1 MSILRKTLLCTS
13 SILLVSAVTNI
24 EASQAADITQSFNIN
39 IDSGPLIGES
49 YSGSYSYD
57 DFGLTGVGEEFADL
71 TAFLFT
77 FVTSDSSTSS
87 VYDLADAQFL
97 GPATADFLDG
107 TFTGITLDIDANG
120 APFSFAS
127 GVFNF
132 EETLDDASFL
142 YDIAGGSGAGDF
154 QLSSTT
160 PIPTPALLPSLI
172 GMGIAEFRRK
182 RNLKKDT
189 EKA

>member
-13 SILLVSAVTNI
+13 SILLVSAIANV
-24 EASQAADITQSFNIN
+24 ESSQAAIVTESFTVN
-39 IDSGPLIGES
+39 IDFGLLTGNT

-57 DFGLTGVGEEFADL
+57 DSGLTGEFFESADL
-71 TAFLFT
+71 TDFSFT
-77 FVTSDSSTSS
+77 FVAGADGSTSTD
-87 VYDLADAQFL
+87 YDLGDLDTIF
-97 GPATADFLDG
+97 PATADFESG
-107 TFTGITLDIDANG
+107 TFLGITLNDDVDDLD
-120 APFSFAS
+120 FSFLS
-127 GVFNF
+127 GFIGL
-132 EETLDDASFL
+132 EDAEFF
-142 YDIAGGSGAGDF
+142 YDLGLNGIGSGDF

-189 EKA
+189 EEA